1 MTISRLLDTSTTNR
15 SVSSST
21 LGRPRDLRSFDP
33 SNLLAMSFRYQASS
47 VSGFATAHNSS
58 KAFRPSRWAISAN
71 VAFSASDNNNLPLIR
86 FFAARYS
93 FPQKKFLVYG
103 SGDVSKHASP
113 NHSRASLNLIVEPR
127 LYMLLRFQK
136 VARGNYGT
144 GNQAFSM
151 HLRFLTIRVSTN
163 MMMFPH
169 FCRREKTDA
178 RATQLKNAQACQTSH
193 VVSDGK
199 CRLITRD
206 GGVRMPAH

>member
-1 MTISRLLDTSTTNR
+1 VAGAKLERN
-15 SVSSST
+15 VSPIT
-21 LGRPRDLRSFDP
+21 CCYCLMLWRVP
-33 SNLLAMSFRYQASS
+33 
-47 VSGFATAHNSS
+47 
-58 KAFRPSRWAISAN
+58 W
-71 VAFSASDNNNLPLIR
+71 
-86 FFAARYS
+86 
-93 FPQKKFLVYG
+93 KKFLVYG

-178 RATQLKNAQACQTSH
+178 RATQLKNAT
-193 VVSDGK
+193 GLPNIPRRK
-199 CRLITRD
+199 
-206 GGVRMPAH
+206 